1 MYFKST
7 YIIILCKA
15 GDYMAT
21 FSERLRELRKEN
33 RITQQELAD
42 KFFITKSAVSKYE
55 NGVNTPENKL
65 LQDLADYFNV
75 SIDYLLGRTNNNST
89 KVEYGINDKAKEIL
103 EVIKKAGVDL
113 ENIDYTKLEQ
123 LLKLSNIEK
132 EK

>member
-1 MYFKST
+1 
-7 YIIILCKA
+7 
-15 GDYMAT
+15 MAT